1 VHWNNGEGCASYTF
15 DFIVVRMLPL
25 AACCMPLG
33 IYEQLLDI
41 DGENTQHTCQSSNG
55 SNPINQTW
63 HKLKHVGPR
72 AHVTNLDRTNLAC
85 EEILPDFFGDST
97 VSYSIKFSEKKSC
110 KTSCSKVESRNGT

>member
-1 VHWNNGEGCASYTF
+1 
-15 DFIVVRMLPL
+15 MLPL

-97 VSYSIKFSEKKSC
+97 VSYSIKFSEKNHVKHHARKS
-110 KTSCSKVESRNGT
+110 SREMALDLYPAERTPLVANAD